1 VGCGAR
7 YCRDLSCAR
16 LGIGATLSEP
26 TLPGARSEGPARPY
40 VRGASLGGEG
50 RMHVGHCAAGV
61 PHVLLLPT
69 GLYYS
74 VWWAGRSAG
83 LACRV
88 GLLLL

>member
-1 VGCGAR
+1 MVRGTAAT
-7 YCRDLSCAR
+7 SCAR

-26 TLPGARSEGPARPY
+26 TLPGARSVGPARPY

-69 GLYYS
+69 TPCGGL
-74 VWWAGRSAG
+74 GG
-83 LACRV
+83 QL
-88 GLLLL
+88 G

>member
-1 VGCGAR
+1 
-7 YCRDLSCAR
+7 
-16 LGIGATLSEP
+16 
-26 TLPGARSEGPARPY
+26 
-40 VRGASLGGEG
+40 
-50 RMHVGHCAAGV
+50 MHVGHCAAGV